1 MTEIVVVLVLILLN
15 GFFAM
20 SEIAIVSSRKSK
32 LEQAAANG
40 SKGAATALKLLERP
54 ENFLSSVQIGITLVG
69 IISGLYGGVAIVEDF
84 TPIVAGIEFLKP
96 NALEISYFLVVG
108 IITYLSLVVGELLPK
123 TIAFNDPEKIAIN
136 VAPVMSWLAVA
147 TLPVVKVL
155 SLSTRL
161 LQKLLMIKEKQEAP
175 VSEDELKLLIEQG
188 AKFGTFDR
196 YESEMIKSVFRFG
209 DRTARSVMTPKRV
222 VVALNLDHD
231 FNRNL
236 KIILSHDFKIFPAY
250 KGNID
255 NVVGIVETKEF
266 LKKYSQGRQFK
277 IEDLVYR
284 PVLVP
289 ENLQSTRII
298 ESFRSSKYH
307 FGLVIDESG
316 AFKGVITLH
325 DIIENILGDLPEKD
339 EAEDAPDITRREDG
353 SNLVDGTMLLDIL
366 GEKLGIDF
374 PDKESEFVTLGGFV
388 AATLGKIPHAGD
400 SFFHGSFRFEVVD
413 MDGRRVDKVMIS
425 GPHDS
430 ALY

>member
-1 MTEIVVVLVLILLN
+1 MTEIVVVLILILIN

-32 LEQAAANG
+32 LEQAAAAG
-40 SKGAATALKLLERP
+40 SNGAATALKLLEHP

-69 IISGLYGGVAIVEDF
+69 IISGLYGGVAIVEDL
-84 TPIVAGIEFLKP
+84 TPIIAGFELFAP
-96 NALEISYFLVVG
+96 NALEISYFVVVG

-123 TIAFNDPEKIAIN
+123 TIAFNDPEKIAVR
-136 VAPVMSWLAVA
+136 VAPVMNWLAA
-147 TLPVVKVL
+147 IALPVVKVL
-155 SLSTRL
+155 SLSTRM
-161 LQKLLMIKEKQEAP
+161 LQRLLMIKEKKETP

-209 DRTARSVMTPKRV
+209 DRTARSVMTPKRD

-236 KIILSHDFKIFPAY
+236 KIILSHDFKIFPAFR
-250 KGNID
+250 GDID
-255 NVVGIVETKEF
+255 NVSGIIETKEF
-266 LKKYSQGRQFK
+266 LKKYSQGKEFK

-298 ESFRSSKYH
+298 ELFRSSKYH

-316 AFKGVITLH
+316 AFKGVVTLH
-325 DIIENILGDLPEKD
+325 DIIENLLGDLPEKD
-339 EAEDAPDITRREDG
+339 EAEDTPDITRREDG
-353 SNLVDGTMLLDIL
+353 SSLVDGTMLLDIL
-366 GEKLGIDF
+366 GEKFGIDF

-388 AATLGKIPHAGD
+388 AATLGRIPRAGD
-400 SFFHGSFRFEVVD
+400 HFIYKAFRFEVVD

-425 GPHDS
+425 GPHDTEV
-430 ALY
+430 Y